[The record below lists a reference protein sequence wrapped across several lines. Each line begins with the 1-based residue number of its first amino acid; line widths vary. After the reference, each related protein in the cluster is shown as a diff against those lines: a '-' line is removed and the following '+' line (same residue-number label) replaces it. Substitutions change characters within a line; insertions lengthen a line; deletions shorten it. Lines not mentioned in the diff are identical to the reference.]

1 MVSVSTKPILPRWL
15 CANILL
21 GTLPWD
27 QGLCQPYSH
36 FNHVY
41 TLHDS
46 YLLGTYQSAE
56 TYGETILCFLWD
68 TLWLPESASR
78 QVHQDEP
85 VFLLVKATKTLGV
98 ALSEE
103 TMDTTDKQPRRILKA
118 EHVEVDEQTVLVID
132 DTQRNTMTVV
142 FSGQLH
148 FLAMDGSQ
156 RLIDLNI
163 EPSLCS

>member
-1 MVSVSTKPILPRWL
+1 MVSVSTKPTLPRWL

-21 GTLPWD
+21 GTLPWNE
-27 QGLCQPYSH
+27 GLCQPYSH

-68 TLWLPESASR
+68 ALWLPEPVSR
-78 QVHQDEP
+78 QLQQNQP

-103 TMDTTDKQPRRILKA
+103 AVAAPDSQLRRILKA
-118 EHVEVDEQTVLVID
+118 EHVEVDDQTVLVID
-132 DTQRNTMTVV
+132 DTQHNTMTVV

-156 RLIDLNI
+156 RLINLDI
-163 EPSLCS
+163 EPSL